1 MSPMHTYMYID
12 ILLHDCVFQVN
23 KHLVTMAE
31 RAALVDYET
40 KENRTDPSSNYSW
53 SKLSPG
59 SQERRRKKLVK
70 ERRDLLRKV
79 AKIRMQQVLT
89 L

>member
-1 MSPMHTYMYID
+1 
-12 ILLHDCVFQVN
+12 
-23 KHLVTMAE
+23 MAE

-79 AKIRMQQVLT
+79 AKISDATSEINTYT
-89 L
+89 LYQHFKLGADF